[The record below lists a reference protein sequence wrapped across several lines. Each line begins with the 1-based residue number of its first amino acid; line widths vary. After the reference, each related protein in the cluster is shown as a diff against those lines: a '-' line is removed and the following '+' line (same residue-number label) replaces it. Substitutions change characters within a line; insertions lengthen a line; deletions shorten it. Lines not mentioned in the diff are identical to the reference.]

1 MSDLQV
7 ASRGERKLRTRARLL
22 HAALDLM
29 GQGRSFAS
37 LSLREISR
45 AAGVVPA
52 SFYRHFTD
60 VDELALALVQEAGST
75 LRQML
80 REARLTGLEPTRMLR
95 SSVQIYERHVAAHP
109 LHFLFIAGERG
120 GGSTLIRHAIRAE
133 EHLFVLEMAQDLRQL
148 GLFKQLSEAMLQ
160 LMCSLVV
167 TTMMNAAT
175 DVLELRKSTQ
185 GDSTHLIDDFVR
197 QLRLV
202 FLGAK
207 LWRDQLSP

>member
-1 MSDLQV
+1 MSQTPS
-7 ASRGERKLRTRARLL
+7 ASRGERKQLTRTRLL
-22 HAALDLM
+22 QAALELM

-37 LSLREISR
+37 LSLREIAR

-52 SFYRHFTD
+52 SFYRHFSD
-60 VDELALALVQEAGST
+60 LNALALILVQEAGST

-80 REARLTGLEPTRMLR
+80 REARLAGLEPTRMLR
-95 SSVQIYERHVAAHP
+95 SSVQIYERHVAANP

-120 GGSTLIRHAIRAE
+120 GGSPLIRHAIRAE
-133 EHLFVLEMAQDLRQL
+133 ERLFVLEMAQDLRHL
-148 GLFKQLSEAMLQ
+148 GLFRDLPEPMLQ

-175 DVLELRKSTQ
+175 DVLDSRQ
-185 GDSTHLIDDFVR
+185 NPAGDSSSLIDDFVR

-207 LWRDQLSP
+207 LWRD